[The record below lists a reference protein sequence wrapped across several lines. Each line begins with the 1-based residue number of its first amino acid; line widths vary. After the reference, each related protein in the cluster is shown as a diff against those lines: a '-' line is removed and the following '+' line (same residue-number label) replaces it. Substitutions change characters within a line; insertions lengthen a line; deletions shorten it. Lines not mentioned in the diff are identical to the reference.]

1 MNTLGTIL
9 LALGGFMMFG
19 SFPISRLAKHFGK
32 NIGWIARTNRGWL
45 VAAMI
50 AAGAILLAAGIHI
63 TDSFY
68 AR

>member
-1 MNTLGTIL
+1 MI
-9 LALGGFMMFG
+9 G

-32 NIGWIARTNRGWL
+32 NVGWIACTNRGWL

-50 AAGAILLAAGIHI
+50 AVGAILLAAGIYI